1 MIILGN
7 MKLSNEK
14 VNGRGAVNRE
24 VKWKSVSFIFI
35 SNTESEA
42 SLSII
47 IATHLLWLTFLT
59 LPLFSYRLSFCL
71 FFLQKHT
78 FIQTKTHRHKTK
90 GEKWSLIL
98 KTLWQAWKNTYLIQS
113 QIFLSLNL
121 ITCLQEISYTAW
133 KPLTS
138 TFPFVKKPFLAFY
151 RW

>member
-24 VKWKSVSFIFI
+24 VKWSVSFIFI

-59 LPLFSYRLSFCL
+59 LPLFSY
-71 FFLQKHT
+71 
-78 FIQTKTHRHKTK
+78 
-90 GEKWSLIL
+90 
-98 KTLWQAWKNTYLIQS
+98 
-113 QIFLSLNL
+113 
-121 ITCLQEISYTAW
+121 
-133 KPLTS
+133 
-138 TFPFVKKPFLAFY
+138 
-151 RW
+151 

>member
-59 LPLFSYRLSFCL
+59 LPLFSY
-71 FFLQKHT
+71 
-78 FIQTKTHRHKTK
+78 
-90 GEKWSLIL
+90 
-98 KTLWQAWKNTYLIQS
+98 
-113 QIFLSLNL
+113 
-121 ITCLQEISYTAW
+121 
-133 KPLTS
+133 
-138 TFPFVKKPFLAFY
+138 
-151 RW
+151 